1 MMDWVKLDPIQL
13 GQWLAPLATSKE
25 RGEFVTGLQAGAL
38 GALPRIGSTKAEIAG
53 HTAGATLLAAK
64 HEDME
69 AIRAKKS
76 QAGKAGNAK
85 RWGDRKHVADP
96 SHCDKSAKVG
106 ANRKSIARGEERRE
120 EQQHPKGD
128 VVVLRSEEGQKNPAD
143 HPITAILE
151 SLAAQRREESPGW
164 IDALDRDKRLRLG
177 NLRLDLSQAREAHR
191 LAEDDP
197 DADAGG
203 SLRRVNE
210 IRAEIMAMGANP
222 DV

>member
-1 MMDWVKLDPIQL
+1 MEWVKLDPIQL
-13 GQWLAPLATSKE
+13 GQWLAPLTTSKE

-76 QAGKAGNAK
+76 QAGKIGNAK
-85 RWGDRKHVADP
+85 RWGDRKGVANL
-96 SHCDKSAKVG
+96 SQCDKPAKAG

-128 VVVLRSEEGQKNPAD
+128 VVVLRSEEGQKSPAD
-143 HPITAILE
+143 HPIS
-151 SLAAQRREESPGW
+151 SLIDHFARRRCEESTPGW
-164 IDALDRDKRLRLG
+164 LDARDKDRRIRLGVLRLE
-177 NLRLDLSQAREAHR
+177 LVEARAAHAVAEADV
-191 LAEDDP
+191 E
-197 DADAGG
+197 ADAGAT
-203 SLRRVNE
+203 LQRVNE
-210 IRAEIMAMGANP
+210 IRHQIMAMGADP